1 MKITENWSIIKPSV
15 SSKGGI
21 VTSHHYEASQIG
33 IDILNSGGNAIDAAV
48 SMSLALGV
56 IEPWMSGLGG
66 CGYMLYFD
74 SKTNQTHAIEFGVKS
89 PKKLDLSKFVLSDE
103 GQDTDLF
110 GWPNVKDDTNIHGA
124 LSMAVPGYIN
134 GVSTALKEFGSMP
147 WKDIIEPACILSKR
161 GLKADWYTTMRINL
175 EAKLLSKYKSSK
187 NIFFENSLPIVSEDP
202 TNLKSIKNEGLY
214 NSYCLLR
221 DEGPETFYKGELSK
235 ILVKDLREINSFINS
250 DDLSDYKSELMRCDK
265 TVYRNSEVHVAPGLN
280 AGPSLI
286 DALNFLEKNWSPKNN
301 NPDADAYENYYKAL
315 HFSFEK
321 RLKEMGEPK
330 ENSCTTHLSVVDK
343 EGNMVALTQTLLSV
357 FGSRVILPESGILMN
372 NGIMWFDP
380 RQGKPNSLSK
390 DKKPLC
396 NMCPTIVIDNSGKKI
411 ALGASGGRR
420 IFPSVFQTISFLLDY
435 NMNLDDAFTTP
446 RIDYSGENRI
456 LANEKLGKDI
466 IGNLNNYEKTIEVPD
481 SVLSH
486 SFACPNAVMS
496 DATGN
501 RYGNAYI
508 PSPCSAAISSE

>member
-15 SSKGGI
+15 SSKAGI

-33 IDILNSGGNAIDAAV
+33 IEILKSGGNAVDAAV
-48 SMSLALGV
+48 SMGLALGV
-56 IEPWMSGLGG
+56 IEPWMSGIGG

-74 SKTNQTHAIEFGVKS
+74 SKTQHTYAIEFGVKS
-89 PKKLDLSKFVLSDE
+89 PKTLDLSKFVLYEE
-103 GQDTDLF
+103 GKDNDLF
-110 GWPNVKDDTNIHGA
+110 GWPNVKDDINIHGA
-124 LSMAVPGYIN
+124 LSMAIPGYIH
-134 GVSTALKEFGSMP
+134 GISTALKNFGSMS

-187 NIFFENSLPIVSEDP
+187 NIFFEDDLPIVSEDP
-202 TNLKSIKNEGLY
+202 TSLKSIKNVGLY

-221 DEGPETFYKGELSK
+221 DEGPETFYTGELSK

-250 DDLSDYKSELMRCDK
+250 EDLSDYKSELTRSTK
-265 TVYRNSEVHVAPGLN
+265 TEYRESEVHVSPGLN

-286 DALNFLEKNWSPKNN
+286 DALNFLEKNWCPKNS
-301 NPDADAYENYYKAL
+301 NPDVAAYENYYKAL

-343 EGNMVALTQTLLSV
+343 DGNMVALTQTLLSV
-357 FGSRVILPESGILMN
+357 FGSRVVLPESGILMN

-380 RQGKPNSLSK
+380 RQGKPNSLSN

-396 NMCPTIVIDNSGKKI
+396 NMCPTIVIDKSGKKI

-456 LANEKLGKDI
+456 LANEKLDKDI
-466 IGNLNNYEKTIEVPD
+466 IKNLNNYEKTIEIPD

-496 DATGN
+496 DAMGN
-501 RYGNAYI
+501 QYGNAYI
-508 PSPCSAAISSE
+508 PSPCSAAISLK